1 MSKYVKKCQNM
12 SNYVKKLFNK
22 IYKICQNLPKNVN
35 PKYYYLI
42 VLNYTYSKIFNSG
55 GKNIQKYTKIYKI
68 IQFRGGRE
76 RQQKIKSLRDFLDW
90 EKFFS
95 KG

>member
-1 MSKYVKKCQNM
+1 M

-42 VLNYTYSKIFNSG
+42 VLNYTYSKIFNYGENNCQNMSKLFNLEG
-55 GKNIQKYTKIYKI
+55 G
-68 IQFRGGRE
+68 E
-76 RQQKIKSLRDFLDW
+76 RDNKK
-90 EKFFS
+90 
-95 KG
+95 